1 MSVRF
6 ESPLRNLCDVLT
18 QIRDS
23 AKQYQSTLKASEA
36 STRAVLI
43 DPILRAL
50 GWDTANTHMVEIEKS
65 LGSVRADY
73 VLSDVNREPKII
85 VEAKALG
92 TGLDEKKLLL
102 SLVQY
107 AFQFELTEVFLT
119 DGLVWHH
126 YTDFQPKGLA
136 PARQLD
142 ITQGNPVDVAAYF
155 VQHLD
160 AAKFWPIENTDL
172 LAQRIDQL
180 ESLVATLQRQM
191 PVQPSTTEARAGKPP
206 TSASTSPV
214 AAATIEAAAFI
225 PNDVAFTN
233 LDSVVDVTGTRPTY
247 FRLPD
252 GSIIP
257 VKKWKEVLRES
268 CKYALL
274 TNGHIPIPLPDRA
287 GKKVSLFSYTKPAA
301 GLSFLTEQYKGKT
314 IFIYLN
320 YDANSCVSNAY
331 HVLQYSTTKGKRTT
345 AAVAV
350 SSE

>member
-119 DGLVWHH
+119 DGLAAH
-126 YTDFQPKGLA
+126 A
-136 PARQLD
+136 PAVQLEPHAEVLETDPPRWQSTDHKSAPFAARPGGACVID
-142 ITQGNPVDVAAYF
+142 IT
-155 VQHLD
+155 
-160 AAKFWPIENTDL
+160 W
-172 LAQRIDQL
+172 
-180 ESLVATLQRQM
+180 
-191 PVQPSTTEARAGKPP
+191 
-206 TSASTSPV
+206 
-214 AAATIEAAAFI
+214 
-225 PNDVAFTN
+225 
-233 LDSVVDVTGTRPTY
+233 
-247 FRLPD
+247 
-252 GSIIP
+252 
-257 VKKWKEVLRES
+257 
-268 CKYALL
+268 
-274 TNGHIPIPLPDRA
+274 
-287 GKKVSLFSYTKPAA
+287 
-301 GLSFLTEQYKGKT
+301 
-314 IFIYLN
+314 
-320 YDANSCVSNAY
+320 
-331 HVLQYSTTKGKRTT
+331 
-345 AAVAV
+345 
-350 SSE
+350 